1 MRLLACWSEAG
12 QQNRPPFIFLMTS
25 SEIFNLW
32 CYTSANG
39 SVSPACSGN
48 PFFVKHRWPHRHREP
63 LAMGGSMESIESV
76 FTGPM
81 LYLAIAWAAITVIFM
96 ALMIWRTL
104 LTSHEDDQI
113 FLSKGE
119 DYMAREQQELIAR
132 ITRLARPIM
141 TTGIASGG
149 LLLLIVGMFVYQGL
163 KHF

>member
-1 MRLLACWSEAG
+1 
-12 QQNRPPFIFLMTS
+12 
-25 SEIFNLW
+25 
-32 CYTSANG
+32 
-39 SVSPACSGN
+39 
-48 PFFVKHRWPHRHREP
+48 
-63 LAMGGSMESIESV
+63 MESLESV

-81 LYLAIAWAAITVIFM
+81 LYLAVAWAVITVVFM

-119 DYMAREQQELIAR
+119 DYMAREQRELIAK
-132 ITRLARPIM
+132 ITRLARPIL

-149 LLLLIVGMFVYQGL
+149 LLLLIVGMYVYQGL

>member
-1 MRLLACWSEAG
+1 
-12 QQNRPPFIFLMTS
+12 
-25 SEIFNLW
+25 
-32 CYTSANG
+32 
-39 SVSPACSGN
+39 
-48 PFFVKHRWPHRHREP
+48 
-63 LAMGGSMESIESV
+63 
-76 FTGPM
+76 M
-81 LYLAIAWAAITVIFM
+81 LYLAITWAAITVIFM

-119 DYMAREQQELIAR
+119 DYMAREQQELIAK

-149 LLLLIVGMFVYQGL
+149 LLLLIVGIYVYEGL

>member
-1 MRLLACWSEAG
+1 MEVIL
-12 QQNRPPFIFLMTS
+12 
-25 SEIFNLW
+25 
-32 CYTSANG
+32 
-39 SVSPACSGN
+39 
-48 PFFVKHRWPHRHREP
+48 
-63 LAMGGSMESIESV
+63 ESIESV

-81 LYLAIAWAAITVIFM
+81 LYLAITWAAITVIFM

-119 DYMAREQQELIAR
+119 DYMAREQQELIAK

-149 LLLLIVGMFVYQGL
+149 LLLLIVGIYVYEGL

>member
-1 MRLLACWSEAG
+1 
-12 QQNRPPFIFLMTS
+12 
-25 SEIFNLW
+25 
-32 CYTSANG
+32 
-39 SVSPACSGN
+39 
-48 PFFVKHRWPHRHREP
+48 
-63 LAMGGSMESIESV
+63 MESIESV

-81 LYLAIAWAAITVIFM
+81 LYLAIAWAAITVVFM

-119 DYMAREQQELIAR
+119 DYMAREQRELIAR

-141 TTGIASGG
+141 PTGIASGG
-149 LLLLIVGMFVYQGL
+149 LLLLIVGMYVYEGL

>member
-1 MRLLACWSEAG
+1 
-12 QQNRPPFIFLMTS
+12 
-25 SEIFNLW
+25 
-32 CYTSANG
+32 
-39 SVSPACSGN
+39 
-48 PFFVKHRWPHRHREP
+48 
-63 LAMGGSMESIESV
+63 MESIESV

-81 LYLAIAWAAITVIFM
+81 LYLAITWAAITVIFM

-119 DYMAREQQELIAR
+119 DYMAREQQELIAK

-149 LLLLIVGMFVYQGL
+149 LLLLIVGIYVYEGL

>member
-1 MRLLACWSEAG
+1 
-12 QQNRPPFIFLMTS
+12 
-25 SEIFNLW
+25 
-32 CYTSANG
+32 
-39 SVSPACSGN
+39 
-48 PFFVKHRWPHRHREP
+48 
-63 LAMGGSMESIESV
+63 MESIESV

-96 ALMIWRTL
+96 GLMIWRTL

-119 DYMAREQQELIAR
+119 DYMAREQRELIAR
-132 ITRLARPIM
+132 ITGLARPIM

-149 LLLLIVGMFVYQGL
+149 LLLLIVGMYVYQGL

>member
-1 MRLLACWSEAG
+1 LE
-12 QQNRPPFIFLMTS
+12 PFDLEVIL
-25 SEIFNLW
+25 
-32 CYTSANG
+32 
-39 SVSPACSGN
+39 
-48 PFFVKHRWPHRHREP
+48 
-63 LAMGGSMESIESV
+63 ESIESV

-81 LYLAIAWAAITVIFM
+81 LYLAITWAAITVIFM

-119 DYMAREQQELIAR
+119 DYMAREQQELIAK

-149 LLLLIVGMFVYQGL
+149 LLLLIVGIYVYEGL